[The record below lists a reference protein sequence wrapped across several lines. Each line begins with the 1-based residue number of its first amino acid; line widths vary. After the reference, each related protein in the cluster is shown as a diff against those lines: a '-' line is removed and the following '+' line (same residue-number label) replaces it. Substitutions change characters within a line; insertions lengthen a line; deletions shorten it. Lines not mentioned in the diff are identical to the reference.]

1 MNKPFVHM
9 LTTPLN
15 KYAFDV
21 NTNQLIQV
29 GDKLYEYLLNLEKES
44 DSEYAEPDS
53 DIKKTDGN
61 VVFSGI
67 SFMQSS

>member
-9 LTTPLN
+9 LMTPLN

-53 DIKKTDGN
+53 DIKKH
-61 VVFSGI
+61 
-67 SFMQSS
+67 MEL